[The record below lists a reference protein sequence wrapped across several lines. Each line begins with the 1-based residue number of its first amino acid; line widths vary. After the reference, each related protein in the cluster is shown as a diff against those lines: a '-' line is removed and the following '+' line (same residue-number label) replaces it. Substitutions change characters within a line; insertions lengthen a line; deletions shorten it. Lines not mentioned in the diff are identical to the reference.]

1 MWGRGIGIPNGDLS
15 YSLPW
20 FFLKY
25 LNLMLFDAIFSYLS
39 IQFRPTSPGLE
50 SWAQDLE
57 KSSSGLQD
65 FQHRRSRSSGTS
77 LLPQNVTGSGWTH
90 HDTPVKPVKP
100 VKPGVAHYWPWDR
113 LWTRRNSLAVEVRKY
128 YEMVRDFDIPNI
140 LHIIL
145 WLLKLADLGTVNW
158 TFTAFTLK
166 IWPTCLPKGWILSST
181 VINII
186 YIICQICTTLNT
198 CIHAYMT

>member
-186 YIICQICTTLNT
+186 YI
-198 CIHAYMT
+198 

>member
-20 FFLKY
+20 FFLRY
-25 LNLMLFDAIFSYLS
+25 LNVMLFDAVFSYLS

-65 FQHRRSRSSGTS
+65 FQHRCSRSSGTS

-128 YEMVRDFDIPNI
+128 YEMVRDFDIQHPSHHPMTIKAYGFGYCNFGPSPPSP
-140 LHIIL
+140 LRS
-145 WLLKLADLGTVNW
+145 G
-158 TFTAFTLK
+158 
-166 IWPTCLPKGWILSST
+166 LPVYPKAEFYLRR
-181 VINII
+181 
-186 YIICQICTTLNT
+186 
-198 CIHAYMT
+198 